1 MFFRANADTDYY
13 RSSRPITDILNR
25 YVWCNN
31 DIYVKIKNNKGSY
44 KNFLEMLLNYF
55 ISESFLK
62 IADTI
67 KIINIGA
74 DNRATPNN
82 YKRLLLRK

>member
-1 MFFRANADTDYY
+1 
-13 RSSRPITDILNR
+13 
-25 YVWCNN
+25 
-31 DIYVKIKNNKGSY
+31 
-44 KNFLEMLLNYF
+44 MLLNYF

-67 KIINIGA
+67 KMTNIGA

-82 YKRLLLRK
+82 YKRLFLRK

>member
-1 MFFRANADTDYY
+1 MSGVTMTFM
-13 RSSRPITDILNR
+13 L
-25 YVWCNN
+25 
-31 DIYVKIKNNKGSY
+31 KLKNNKGSN
-44 KNFLEMLLNYF
+44 KNVLEMLLNYF

-67 KIINIGA
+67 KMINIGA

-82 YKRLLLRK
+82 YKRLFLRK